1 MTPVGGCRALCVH
14 VRVQDPVVY
23 IHDCRRPLGPAGIQ
37 DTGAEHWP
45 DLAIHAGQQNAGE

>member
-37 DTGAEHWP
+37 DTAAEHWP